1 MEPILP
7 EDMRA
12 LDENAEFLGVSR
24 LQLMENAGKGVVDCT
39 LRRMNLRGKKTLI
52 LAYTGNKGGDG
63 FVVAR
68 HLASMGVPVSVV
80 LLAKPEQIST
90 GEAMANFCILEKL
103 RSSVALSIAPMPSDV
118 VLLEEAIKSADV
130 LVDAMIGTG
139 AKGELREPLSTAV
152 SLSNSAKSF
161 KVAIDVPTGIDPASG
176 EVRGAAFKADL
187 TVTHHRPKTGLLK
200 PKAKRFV
207 GDLEVVNIGI
217 PPEAEIYAGPGD
229 LRLAVKPRGRFTHK
243 GENGRLLIIGGSS
256 RYVGAPSLAAL
267 AALRVGIDLAVVAVP
282 SSIAPT
288 VRRYSP
294 SLIAVP
300 LPSEGILDRRCIQA
314 IKEEI
319 ASADAVVMGM
329 GLGLDQETR
338 VAVKEITECLRSSGI
353 PAVIDA
359 DALKALGEYHGALRS
374 ANAVVTPHSG
384 EFSAL
389 TGEKLPKETEGGWR
403 DRLGAVM
410 RWASKLNVTFLLK
423 GRYDIITDGAR
434 YKIKTIGNPGLTA
447 GGTGDVLAGIVGGF
461 MSRGVSPYRSAVAAS
476 FLNSHAGDI
485 LAESMGYHYTAR
497 DLVDAI
503 PLALK
508 EFDL

>member
-1 MEPILP
+1 MDAIPP
-7 EDMRA
+7 EEMRA
-12 LDENAEFLGVSR
+12 LDENSEFLGVSR
-24 LQLMENAGKGVVDCT
+24 LQLMENAGKGVVDCMLKRMD
-39 LRRMNLRGKKTLI
+39 LRNKKILI

-68 HLASMGVPVSVV
+68 HLASMGVPVSLV

-90 GEAMANFCILEKL
+90 EEAAKNFCIVEKL
-103 RSSVALSIAPMPSDV
+103 CSSVALSIAPMPSDV
-118 VLLEEAIKSADV
+118 MLLEETIKHADV

-161 KVAIDVPTGIDPASG
+161 KVAIDVPTGIDPSSG
-176 EVRGAAFKADL
+176 EARGAAFRADL
-187 TVTHHRPKTGLLK
+187 TVTHHRPKTGLLM
-200 PKAKRFV
+200 PEAKKFV
-207 GDLEVVNIGI
+207 GDLDVINIGI
-217 PPEAEIYAGPGD
+217 PPEAEIYTGPGD
-229 LRLAVKPRGRFTHK
+229 LRLAVKPRGKFTHK

-267 AALRVGIDLAVVAVP
+267 AALRVGIDLAVLAVP
-282 SSIAPT
+282 SSIALA
-288 VRRYSP
+288 VRKYSP
-294 SLIAVP
+294 SLIVVP
-300 LPSEGILDRRCIQA
+300 LPSEGILDRSCIPS
-314 IKEEI
+314 IKEELK
-319 ASADAVVMGM
+319 SADAVVMGM
-329 GLGLDQETR
+329 GLGLDKETR
-338 VAVKEITECLRSSGI
+338 VTVKEIMEYLKSTGI

-374 ANAVVTPHSG
+374 TNAVVTPHSG
-384 EFSAL
+384 EFFAL
-389 TGEKLPKETEGGWR
+389 TGEKLPKEREDGWK
-403 DRLGAVM
+403 DRLGTVM
-410 RWASKLNVTFLLK
+410 KWASKLNVTFLLK
-423 GRYDIITDGAR
+423 GRYDIITDGER

-461 MSRGVSPYRSAVAAS
+461 MSRGADPYRSAVAAS

-503 PLALK
+503 PSALK